1 MSGFRPMTERF
12 AVLLQNDRQH
22 NIIGDVGAPSVTVK
36 VHGTLGSSGRDGQLC
51 QALQT
56 LQARPPM

>member
-1 MSGFRPMTERF
+1 MTERF

-36 VHGTLGSSGRDGQLC
+36 VHGTLGSSGRDGQLR